1 MPETLTIIYLVYM
14 FIALYFMVLFSLTFF
29 QNRKDFFFY
38 PEPIKNYS
46 VSFLIPAFN
55 REQYLEATVNNIL
68 NSDYKNIVEIII
80 IDDGSTDN
88 TLKIARELER
98 KHDKIR
104 VLTKKNEGTKGGALN
119 YAIPYAKGELV
130 GVVDADSYPAEN
142 AVSTM
147 VGFFNEEKVGAVTTV
162 ILVKNRNNFLGQM
175 QAIEYKVIAFTR
187 KLLGFLDSIYVTPG
201 PMALYRKTAL
211 QKIGG
216 FDKKNMTEDIEA
228 TWHLLHDGYDIKMSF
243 ASRNTTSAPETLRKW
258 YRQRIRWNIGGYQ
271 TMVKYRKD
279 FFKKG
284 MLGLFILPF
293 FSISLLLGVFGL
305 GVFFYRIFTRFLT
318 SYLSTKYSI
327 EAQTAI
333 LRLDNINLNPSVLNF
348 LGIVLFILGM
358 IFVYLALRY
367 VNLKTN
373 LKERENF
380 FGVIFYSVI
389 YIMLRPLVLIIS
401 LYKYLRGN
409 YSWD

>member
-1 MPETLTIIYLVYM
+1 
-14 FIALYFMVLFSLTFF
+14 
-29 QNRKDFFFY
+29 
-38 PEPIKNYS
+38 
-46 VSFLIPAFN
+46 
-55 REQYLEATVNNIL
+55 
-68 NSDYKNIVEIII
+68 
-80 IDDGSTDN
+80 
-88 TLKIARELER
+88 
-98 KHDKIR
+98 
-104 VLTKKNEGTKGGALN
+104 
-119 YAIPYAKGELV
+119 
-130 GVVDADSYPAEN
+130 
-142 AVSTM
+142 
-147 VGFFNEEKVGAVTTV
+147 
-162 ILVKNRNNFLGQM
+162 
-175 QAIEYKVIAFTR
+175 
-187 KLLGFLDSIYVTPG
+187 
-201 PMALYRKTAL
+201 
-211 QKIGG
+211 
-216 FDKKNMTEDIEA
+216 
-228 TWHLLHDGYDIKMSF
+228 
-243 ASRNTTSAPETLRKW
+243 
-258 YRQRIRWNIGGYQ
+258 
-271 TMVKYRKD
+271 MVKYRKD

-305 GVFFYRIFTRFLT
+305 GVFFYRTFTRFLT